1 VDILCSAVP
10 YSSRLYLSR
19 VTICCCAA
27 SPTVGRT
34 IKESYQCDAI
44 SSMVQLNKSH
54 FSKMHTFRL
63 EVGITVL
70 FIVWGS
76 SVWLHHNTCLPLGYP
91 QHSHREISL
100 MFSLLHLYAYLQWQP
115 GPDGYVHWYT
125 DGKFRFGVEQAGLD
139 PYRTQIPQEPS
150 YIIFN
155 TAISTSWG
163 FPNPPPGCTEY
174 DCKTEA
180 GRCGVNPGFCKT
192 LPAEFKVAH
201 VRVYQNKKDGN
212 QTVGCNPR
220 SHPTKRYIAAHPK
233 KYTLAYDPLPLKK
246 VVKGRGHCK
255 KDADCGEGT
264 CSSSGRCRCH
274 SDWTGPHCLVRLL
287 SMYS

>member
-1 VDILCSAVP
+1 V
-10 YSSRLYLSR
+10 
-19 VTICCCAA
+19 
-27 SPTVGRT
+27 
-34 IKESYQCDAI
+34 
-44 SSMVQLNKSH
+44 
-54 FSKMHTFRL
+54 
-63 EVGITVL
+63 
-70 FIVWGS
+70 
-76 SVWLHHNTCLPLGYP
+76 
-91 QHSHREISL
+91 
-100 MFSLLHLYAYLQWQP
+100 YLQWQP

-192 LPAEFKVAH
+192 LPAEFKIAH

-233 KYTLAYDPLPLKK
+233 KYTL
-246 VVKGRGHCK
+246 G
-255 KDADCGEGT
+255 
-264 CSSSGRCRCH
+264 
-274 SDWTGPHCLVRLL
+274 
-287 SMYS
+287 